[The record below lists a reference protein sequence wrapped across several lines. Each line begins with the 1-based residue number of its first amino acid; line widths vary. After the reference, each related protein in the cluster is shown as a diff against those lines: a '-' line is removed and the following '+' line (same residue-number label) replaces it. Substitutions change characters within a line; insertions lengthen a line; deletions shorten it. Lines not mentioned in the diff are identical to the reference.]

1 MKINAARVSRR
12 LKEECGIFGIY
23 GHPQAAELTYLG
35 LYALQHRGQE
45 STGMAT
51 SDGEKMYHHR
61 GMGLVADVFGKK
73 GSLKPF
79 HGHLAVGHNRYSTT
93 GGTQLVN
100 AQPILITYKEKSL
113 AIAHNGNLVNTEAVR
128 SMMEKDGSI
137 FQTTTD
143 SEIILHLVARSKE
156 ETLIGRVTEALR
168 QVRGAYSL
176 VFATPNGIIGVR
188 DPRGFR
194 PLCLGRLENAH
205 VLASESC
212 ALDIINAE
220 YVRDIEPGEIV
231 LIDESGVSSDF
242 PFEQCQTSFCVF
254 EYIYFARPDSIIF
267 GQSVDKARR
276 QLGHQLAKE
285 QPVVAD
291 IVISVPDSSNT
302 ATVGY
307 SEESGIRFELGLIRN
322 HYVGRT
328 FIHPS
333 QATRDIGVL
342 IKFNPVRGILRSRRV
357 IVVDD
362 SIVRGTTSKKLVTM
376 LRQAGARE
384 IHFRVS
390 APPLTH
396 PCFYGIDIPTRKELV
411 ASTHSVDEIRQ
422 FIGADT
428 LGYLSLEGLLKAVPH
443 QPEEYCTACFSGEY
457 RIAPEGKH
465 MKEILEQESL
475 AVTTSR

>member
-457 RIAPEGKH
+457 RIPPEGKH